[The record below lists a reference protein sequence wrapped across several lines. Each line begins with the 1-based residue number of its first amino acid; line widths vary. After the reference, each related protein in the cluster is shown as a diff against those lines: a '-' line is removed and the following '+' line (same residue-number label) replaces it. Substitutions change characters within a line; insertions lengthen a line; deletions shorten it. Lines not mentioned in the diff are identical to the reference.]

1 MACADAFL
9 PLRRAVPGT
18 QRTIMGIGRRV
29 PWNYGPDDVSQAVE
43 TGCIA
48 DEKQDG
54 FFPASIEVHKL
65 QTTTHTYS
73 TPFAVHVNC
82 HFLSLV
88 TRHQSLVPL
97 IVHFAKLLTFYVH
110 SFPLRAHSCTPNH
123 LITGLVAHS
132 YLPNRT
138 ITTFYA

>member
-1 MACADAFL
+1 MFSS
-9 PLRRAVPGT
+9 LRSVAET
-18 QRTIMGIGRRV
+18 GRRV

-48 DEKQDG
+48 DGKQDG
-54 FFPASIEVHKL
+54 FFPASIEMHKL

-73 TPFAVHVNC
+73 TPFAVHMNC

-97 IVHFAKLLTFYVH
+97 FYILFTFSKLFTFYVH

-123 LITGLVAHS
+123 LITGLVVHS

-138 ITTFYA
+138 MTTFYA